1 MVVLDWILLALVGG
15 FAAAAAA
22 ASFVDRKWAQAR
34 LVRTPARPAERGLW
48 SVAEAV
54 WAGARPPRGLR
65 SSSGRPLRSRLTVR
79 PWQDV
84 DPCRETRFHV
94 AGHRFDVRHPEPAD
108 PHPSRRA

>member
-15 FAAAAAA
+15 FVATAAL
-22 ASFVDRKWAQAR
+22 ASVLDRRRTQAS
-34 LVRTPARPAERGLW
+34 LVRAPAVPTERGLW

-65 SSSGRPLRSRLTVR
+65 SSSGRPLRGRPAVR
-79 PWQDV
+79 PWPDV

-94 AGHRFDVRHPEPAD
+94 AGHRFAVRHPEPGD
-108 PHPSRRA
+108 PRPTRRA